1 MTSICPVSS
10 QAFTSDE
17 LSRAYTGRSVMPLTL
32 PSDNDRTANAAKL
45 LTDSFLS
52 NHLRALKGA
61 GIIPAPPAIGKIKG
75 KSPNDMIQEFVQK
88 VDELKKIIQ
97 DEYCYYFARYRYAL
111 STVFNRISQ
120 MTAQG
125 TTQGNMDA
133 QTEMMLNKAVALNRR
148 LQDLS
153 QIANAITQDQYA
165 TTKEFQS
172 QINSANAEIQS
183 YFSKL
188 QEQAA
193 ILRKEVPQV
202 EINKRMASYTKEKA
216 NYNKNLLSLY
226 FFLDVVALGILFYVY
241 KAT

>member
-1 MTSICPVSS
+1 MTSICPVST

-17 LSRAYTGRSVMPLTL
+17 LSRAYPGRSVMPLTL
-32 PSDNDRTANAAKL
+32 PSDNDRASSGEKL
-45 LTDSFLS
+45 LSDNFLS
-52 NHLRALKGA
+52 NHLRSLKGA
-61 GIIPAPPAIGKIKG
+61 GLIPAPPAIDRVKG
-75 KSPNDMIQEFVQK
+75 KSQNDVIQEFVQK

-111 STVFNRISQ
+111 RTVFDRISN

-125 TTQGNMDA
+125 RSGADMDA
-133 QTEMMLNKAVALNRR
+133 QTEVMLNKAVSLNRR

-153 QIANAITQDQYA
+153 QIANAITQDQYK

-202 EINKRMASYTKEKA
+202 EIKKRMVEYTKEKA
-216 NYNKNLLSLY
+216 NANKNLLSLY
-226 FFLDVVALGILFYVY
+226 FFLDVVALGLLFYVY